1 MQQERRQLIMAQFDD
16 FIDAVREGA
25 QQLAVGSLRDLAKEA
40 RHDADAF
47 LQKTRKDMQNW
58 TKLLAAGDLT
68 KQDFTDLVKAKVA
81 LAEIHALT
89 QTGIAL
95 ADLDRFR
102 SGLVNLVIDKA
113 FAIFL

>member
-1 MQQERRQLIMAQFDD
+1 MAQFDD
-16 FIDAVREGA
+16 FINAVLEGA
-25 QQLAVGSLRDLAKEA
+25 QQLAVSSLRDLAKEA
-40 RHDADAF
+40 QQDTDAF
-47 LQKTRKDMQNW
+47 LQKTKKNMQRW

-68 KQDFTDLVKAKVA
+68 KQDFSDLVEAKAA
-81 LAEIHALT
+81 LDEIHALT
-89 QTGIAL
+89 QAGIAL